1 MGFLDFHQNHSNKST
16 RPNHSNQP
24 PLCEAVFSEDNI
36 EKAVLLMKR
45 TIERKFGSKFYAIGF
60 EDFSSTLHGKGKGYR
75 LINNSGTQIRFNW
88 VPSDSPFVISAI
100 DYWRTD
106 NNDFTQPTLSVV
118 FGEGLNIVKVIDK
131 IMHDVKR
138 GKIGKFSV
146 DENLHEDIKSKTG
159 DVSYYEIMLGKEET
173 NSIVSNLMKV
183 EDQYNNTPYSKP
195 ETCSLDIENEVDSVA
210 LKYTDSLIISGID
223 KTYDITPKLNE
234 ILGEAGKEWVY
245 FKGLKASPLGLYSKI
260 YLNRDKLLVFD
271 DSDSLLENVDCTNML
286 KDILNSSG
294 VREVSWVSPSTVNT
308 STMSTSQYNQF
319 IADLDKTVAKGPGLI
334 GKDEGKLPS
343 KIFFTGRVIFL
354 SAKKASAFD
363 DAFKSNST
371 FVDVN
376 LHLEDTIRRIKTVA
390 LVNAASDGV
399 STDDIDEIIDSLT
412 PDTELPKI
420 DVQYVVH
427 AFMKDGKPLT
437 IRAYYIALSLRKS
450 KLPDWDN
457 IVTKY
462 V

>member
-1 MGFLDFHQNHSNKST
+1 MGFLDFHQNKPAH
-16 RPNHSNQP
+16 PNQP

-45 TIERKFGSKFYAIGF
+45 TIERKFGSKFYSLGF

-75 LINNSGTQIRFNW
+75 LINNSGTQLRFNW
-88 VPSDSPFVISAI
+88 VPSDSSFVISAL

-106 NNDFTQPTLSVV
+106 NNDFTQPSLSVV

-131 IMHDVKR
+131 IVHDVKR
-138 GKIGKFSV
+138 GKIGKFSI
-146 DENLHEDIKSKTG
+146 DENLQEDVQTKTG
-159 DVSYYEIMLGKEET
+159 DISYYEIMQGKEEK

-195 ETCSLDIENEVDSVA
+195 ETCFLDIENEVDSVA
-210 LKYTDSLIISGID
+210 LKYTNSLIISGLPSTD
-223 KTYDITPKLNE
+223 KTYDVTPKLNE

-245 FKGLKASPLGLYSKI
+245 FKGLKASPLDLYSKI
-260 YLNRDKLLVFD
+260 YINRDKLLVFD
-271 DSDSLLENVDCTNML
+271 DSDALLENVDCTNML

-294 VREVSWVSPSTVNT
+294 VREASWVSTSTVNT
-308 STMSTSQYNQF
+308 STMSTAQYNQF
-319 IADLDKTVAKGPGLI
+319 IVDLDKTIAKDTGSI
-334 GKDEGKLPS
+334 GKDEAKLPS
-343 KIFFTGRVIFL
+343 KIFFTGSVIFL
-354 SAKKASAFD
+354 SNKKASFFD
-363 DAFKSNST
+363 DVFKSNST

-390 LVNAASDGV
+390 LENAQTDGV
-399 STDDIDEIIDSLT
+399 NTDDIDEIIDSLI

-420 DVQYVVH
+420 DVQHVVP

-437 IRAYYIALSLRKS
+437 IRAYYIALALRKS
-450 KLPDWDN
+450 RLPDWDN
-457 IVTKY
+457 IVTMY

>member
-1 MGFLDFHQNHSNKST
+1 MGFLDFHQNHSNKS
-16 RPNHSNQP
+16 NHLTTFK

-45 TIERKFGSKFYAIGF
+45 TIERKFGSKFYALSF

-75 LINNSGTQIRFNW
+75 LINNSGTQLRFNW
-88 VPSDSPFVISAI
+88 VPSDSSFVISAL

-106 NNDFTQPTLSVV
+106 NNDFTQPSLSVV

-131 IMHDVKR
+131 IIHDVKR
-138 GKIGKFSV
+138 GKIGKFSI
-146 DENLHEDIKSKTG
+146 DENLHEDTQSKTG
-159 DVSYYEIMLGKEET
+159 DISYYEIMAGKEET

-195 ETCSLDIENEVDSVA
+195 ETCFLDIEYEVDRVA
-210 LKYTDSLIISGID
+210 LKYTDSLLVSGID
-223 KTYDITPKLNE
+223 KSFDVTSTLNE
-234 ILGEAGKEWVY
+234 ILGTAGKEWVY
-245 FKGLKASPLGLYSKI
+245 VKGLKASPLELYSEI

-271 DSDSLLENVDCTNML
+271 DSDSILEDVDCTNML
-286 KDILNSSG
+286 KAILNSSG

-319 IADLDKTVAKGPGLI
+319 IADLDKTIAKDPGSI

-354 SAKKASAFD
+354 SNKKASFFD
-363 DAFKSNST
+363 DALKSNSA

-390 LVNAASDGV
+390 LENAQTDGV
-399 STDDIDEIIDSLT
+399 TPDDIDEIIDSLT
-412 PDTELPKI
+412 PDTEMPKV
-420 DVQYVVH
+420 DVQHVVP
-427 AFMKDGKPLT
+427 AFLKAGKPLT
-437 IRAYYIALSLRKS
+437 IRAYYIALALRKS

-457 IVTKY
+457 IVAIY

>member
-1 MGFLDFHQNHSNKST
+1 MGFLDFHQNKPAH
-16 RPNHSNQP
+16 PNQT

-45 TIERKFGSKFYAIGF
+45 TIERKFGSKFYSLGF

-75 LINNSGTQIRFNW
+75 LINNSGTQLRFNW
-88 VPSDSPFVISAI
+88 TPSDSSFVISAL

-106 NNDFTQPTLSVV
+106 NKDFAQPSLSVEL
-118 FGEGLNIVKVIDK
+118 GQGLNIVKVIDK
-131 IMHDVKR
+131 IVHDVKR

-146 DENLHEDIKSKTG
+146 DENLQEDVQTKTG
-159 DVSYYEIMLGKEET
+159 NISYYEIMAGKEET
-173 NSIVSNLMKV
+173 NSFVSNLMKV

-195 ETCSLDIENEVDSVA
+195 ETCFIDIEDEVASVA
-210 LKYTDSLIISGID
+210 LKYKSSLLVSGVD
-223 KTYDITPKLNE
+223 KTFDVTSTLDD
-234 ILGEAGKEWVY
+234 ILGTAGKEWIY
-245 FKGLKASPLGLYSKI
+245 FKGLKGDALALYSEI

-294 VREVSWVSPSTVNT
+294 VREASWVSTSTVNT
-308 STMSTSQYNQF
+308 STMSTSQYDKF
-319 IADLDKTVAKGPGLI
+319 IIDLDKAIAKTPSSI

-343 KIFFTGRVIFL
+343 KIFFTGSVIFL
-354 SAKKASAFD
+354 SNKKASFFD

-390 LVNAASDGV
+390 LANAQTDGV
-399 STDDIDEIIDSLT
+399 STDDIDEIIDSIT
-412 PDTELPKI
+412 PDTEMPKI
-420 DVQYVVH
+420 DVQHVVH
-427 AFMKDGKPLT
+427 AFLKAGKPLT
-437 IRAYYIALSLRKS
+437 IRAYYIALALRKS

-457 IVTKY
+457 IVAMY